1 MSAEKEDLLVN
12 ILYQEKQLCFVA
24 IENLFVGRSSWR
36 NVQPNVTENLAK
48 FIYSR
53 HFEPFLLQGHS
64 YKT

>member
-1 MSAEKEDLLVN
+1 MSAEKEDLLMN

-36 NVQPNVTENLAK
+36 NVQPKVTEIQAKLNLLSSFLTI
-48 FIYSR
+48 FIA
-53 HFEPFLLQGHS
+53 GHS

>member
-36 NVQPNVTENLAK
+36 NVQPNVTEDLAK
-48 FIYSR
+48 FN
-53 HFEPFLLQGHS
+53 LLSSFWTIFIAGHS